1 MATVAQSPGRHE
13 LRIHMPDGTTRTVTL
28 ERDRYGLG
36 RTLAN
41 ELCFPEVSGLSR
53 EHLVFER
60 TGANWILRDLG
71 STNGTLVNGTP
82 VKAPHVLEPNDR
94 VTAGQLTVIFSETV
108 PSPPQTV
115 IFIEKPPAPPGST
128 TLTATL
134 DGLLSDEKEIQ
145 GIGHMQAFIR
155 AGRELVGHMPLETL
169 FELILDLS
177 VEAVRASRGVL
188 MTLEEGGELRV
199 RASKGAGFRISSR
212 VRDLVL
218 NERRSL
224 LVRDA
229 LRHEALAASESIV
242 AQQIRSVLAVPLQ
255 AENRVSGLIYL
266 DSPGFIQEFTTED
279 LNLLTVMGNMAAIR
293 IEHARLI
300 EVEQA
305 EKLRAQE
312 LEHAAQIQQSILPH
326 QFPAFPDRKD
336 FELHAAMVPAKE
348 VGGDF
353 FDFFLL
359 DPEHLGFV
367 IGDVSG
373 KGVPAALFM
382 AVSQTLLRATAHHR
396 ASPGDCLVY
405 MNSNLAAQSDSAMF
419 TTVFYGILD
428 TRTGELQFANGGHN
442 RPYIVTVDSQPRSLS
457 DQSGPIV
464 GIMDGFTYDT
474 YSGRLA
480 PGESLVLYTDGVT
493 EARDKNE
500 TFFGEKRLEQLLSVH
515 RRRTRQATGGQP
527 ACGRPGFRRGCSPSR
542 RYYGLACASAISGA
556 SSEARGSRFRV
567 RGNAAARHQEPRRR
581 RIQPPRSQS
590 EYAAGCDAPTNP
602 YFRCCL

>member
-1 MATVAQSPGRHE
+1 MTAVAQSTGRNE
-13 LRIHMPDGTTRTVTL
+13 LRIHMPDGSTRTVTL

-41 ELCFPEVSGLSR
+41 DLCYPEVSGLSR

-60 TGANWILRDLG
+60 TGANWTLRDLG
-71 STNGTLVNGTP
+71 STNGTLVNGMP
-82 VKAPHVLEPNDR
+82 VTAPHVLQPNDR
-94 VTAGQLTVIFSETV
+94 VTAGQLTLEFAETARG
-108 PSPPQTV
+108 SAQTV
-115 IFIEKPPAPPGST
+115 VFIEKPPAPAGST

-145 GIGHMQAFIR
+145 GIGHMQAFVR
-155 AGRELVGHMPLETL
+155 AGRELVGHMPLEKL

-188 MTLEEGGELRV
+188 MTVEEGGELQV

-212 VRDLVL
+212 VRDIVL

-224 LVRDA
+224 LVSDT

-242 AQQIRSVLAVPLQ
+242 AQQVRSVLAVPLQ

-326 QFPAFPDRKD
+326 KFPAFPDRKD

-359 DPEHLGFV
+359 DAEHLGFV

-382 AVSQTLLRATAHHR
+382 AVSRTLLRAFAQHR
-396 ASPGDCLVY
+396 ASPGECLAY
-405 MNSNLAAQSDSAMF
+405 MNSNLTAQSDSAMF

-442 RPYIVTVDSQPRSLS
+442 RPYVLAVNGNPRPLS
-457 DQSGPIV
+457 DESGPIV
-464 GIMDGFTYDT
+464 GIMDGFSYETYA
-474 YSGRLA
+474 GRLA
-480 PGESLVLYTDGVT
+480 PGETLVLYTDGVT
-493 EARDKNE
+493 EARDNKDE
-500 TFFGEKRLEQLLSVH
+500 FFGDKRLEDLLSAHCAEPVPQLVASLH
-515 RRRTRQATGGQP
+515 AAVQEFATGVPQ
-527 ACGRPGFRRGCSPSR
+527 ADDITV
-542 RYYGLACASAISGA
+542 LAL
-556 SSEARGSRFRV
+556 RFV
-567 RGNAAARHQEPRRR
+567 G
-581 RIQPPRSQS
+581 
-590 EYAAGCDAPTNP
+590 
-602 YFRCCL
+602 

>member
-1 MATVAQSPGRHE
+1 
-13 LRIHMPDGTTRTVTL
+13 
-28 ERDRYGLG
+28 
-36 RTLAN
+36 
-41 ELCFPEVSGLSR
+41 
-53 EHLVFER
+53 
-60 TGANWILRDLG
+60 
-71 STNGTLVNGTP
+71 
-82 VKAPHVLEPNDR
+82 
-94 VTAGQLTVIFSETV
+94 
-108 PSPPQTV
+108 
-115 IFIEKPPAPPGST
+115 
-128 TLTATL
+128 
-134 DGLLSDEKEIQ
+134 
-145 GIGHMQAFIR
+145 MQAFIR

-177 VEAVRASRGVL
+177 VEAVKASRGVL
-188 MTLEEGGELRV
+188 MTLEDGGELRV

-218 NERRSL
+218 KERRSL

-312 LEHAAQIQQSILPH
+312 LAHAAQIQQSILPH

-336 FELHAAMVPAKE
+336 FQLHAAMVPAKE

-382 AVSQTLLRATAHHR
+382 AVSRTLLRAFAQHR
-396 ASPGDCLVY
+396 ATPGECLAY
-405 MNSNLAAQSDSAMF
+405 MNSNLAVQSDSAMF

-442 RPYIVTVDSQPRSLS
+442 RPYVLAVDGQPRPLSLE
-457 DQSGPIV
+457 SGPIV
-464 GIMDGFTYDT
+464 GIMDGFAYDT
-474 YSGRLA
+474 YTGQLA
-480 PGESLVLYTDGVT
+480 PGESLILYTDGVT
-493 EARDKNE
+493 EARDKND
-500 TFFGEKRLEQLLSVH
+500 TFFGEKRLEELLSAHCGESAEQLVASLH
-515 RRRTRQATGGQP
+515 AAVQEFAIGEPQADDITV
-527 ACGRPGFRRGCSPSR
+527 
-542 RYYGLACASAISGA
+542 LAL
-556 SSEARGSRFRV
+556 RFLST
-567 RGNAAARHQEPRRR
+567 EPR
-581 RIQPPRSQS
+581 P
-590 EYAAGCDAPTNP
+590 
-602 YFRCCL
+602 

>member
-1 MATVAQSPGRHE
+1 MTPVVKSLARHE
-13 LRIHMPDGTTRTVTL
+13 LRIQLPDGTTRNVPL
-28 ERDRYGLG
+28 ELDRYSLG
-36 RTLAN
+36 RTLSN
-41 ELCFPEVSGLSR
+41 ELCYPNVSGLSR
-53 EHLVFER
+53 EHLVFEQ
-60 TGANWILRDLG
+60 TGANWTLRDLG
-71 STNGTLVNGTP
+71 STNGTLINGAAVT
-82 VKAPHVLEPNDR
+82 APHLLQVNDR
-94 VTAGQLTVIFSETV
+94 VTAGQLTLVFAEVARSA
-108 PSPPQTV
+108 PQTV
-115 IFIEKPPAPPGST
+115 VFIEKPPSPPGST

-155 AGRELVGHMPLETL
+155 AGRELVGHMPLEKL

-188 MTLEEGGELRV
+188 MTLENGELTV

-229 LRHEALAASESIV
+229 LMHEALAASESIV

-266 DSPGFIQEFTTED
+266 DSPGFIQEFNTED

-312 LEHAAQIQQSILPH
+312 LAHATQIQQSILPH
-326 QFPAFPDRKD
+326 KFPAFPDRKD

-359 DPEHLGFV
+359 DAEHLGVV

-382 AVSQTLLRATAHHR
+382 AVSRTLLRAFAQHR
-396 ASPGDCLVY
+396 ATPGECLAY
-405 MNSNLAAQSDSAMF
+405 MNSNLTAQSDSSMF

-442 RPYIVTVDSQPRSLS
+442 RPYVVAVDGQPRSLS
-457 DQSGPIV
+457 DESGPIV
-464 GIMDGFTYDT
+464 GIMDGFSYDT
-474 YSGRLA
+474 YTGRLS
-480 PGESLVLYTDGVT
+480 PGETLVLYTDGVT
-493 EARDKNE
+493 EARDNKDG
-500 TFFGEKRLEQLLSVH
+500 FFGETQLEQLLSAHGAESVEQLVGSLH
-515 RRRTRQATGGQP
+515 AAVQEFATGVPQ
-527 ACGRPGFRRGCSPSR
+527 ADDITV
-542 RYYGLACASAISGA
+542 LALRFVGNGA
-556 SSEARGSRFRV
+556 M
-567 RGNAAARHQEPRRR
+567 
-581 RIQPPRSQS
+581 
-590 EYAAGCDAPTNP
+590 
-602 YFRCCL
+602 

>member
-1 MATVAQSPGRHE
+1 MTAAAQTTGRPE
-13 LRIHMPDGTTRTVTL
+13 LRIQMPDGTTRTVTL

-41 ELCFPEVSGLSR
+41 ELCYPEVSGLSR

-60 TGANWILRDLG
+60 TGANWVLRDLG
-71 STNGTLVNGTP
+71 STNGTLINGTP
-82 VKAPHVLEPNDR
+82 VKAPHVLQPNDR
-94 VTAGQLTVIFSETV
+94 VNAGQLTLTFTEPTRPVA
-108 PSPPQTV
+108 PPQTV
-115 IFIEKPPAPPGST
+115 IFIEKPPTPPGGT

-134 DGLLSDEKEIQ
+134 DGLLSDEREIQ

-155 AGRELVGHMPLETL
+155 AGRELVGHMPLEKL

-177 VEAVRASRGVL
+177 VEAVKASRGVL
-188 MTLEEGGELRV
+188 MTLEDGELRV

-312 LEHAAQIQQSILPH
+312 LAHAAQIQQSILPH
-326 QFPAFPDRKD
+326 KFPAFPDRKE

-382 AVSQTLLRATAHHR
+382 AVSRTLLRAFAQHR
-396 ASPGDCLVY
+396 ATPGECLAY
-405 MNSNLAAQSDSAMF
+405 MNSNLTAQSDSAMF

-442 RPYIVTVDSQPRSLS
+442 RPYVLAVDGQPRPLS
-457 DQSGPIV
+457 EESGPIV
-464 GIMDGFTYDT
+464 GIMDGFSYDT
-474 YSGRLA
+474 YNGRLA
-480 PGESLVLYTDGVT
+480 PGETLVLYTDGVT
-493 EARDKNE
+493 EARDKNDA
-500 TFFGEKRLEQLLSVH
+500 FFGDRRLEELLAVHCGESAEQLVASLHAAVQEFAIGEP
-515 RRRTRQATGGQP
+515 QADDITVL
-527 ACGRPGFRRGCSPSR
+527 AL
-542 RYYGLACASAISGA
+542 RYG
-556 SSEARGSRFRV
+556 V
-567 RGNAAARHQEPRRR
+567 TEPR
-581 RIQPPRSQS
+581 P
-590 EYAAGCDAPTNP
+590 
-602 YFRCCL
+602 

>member
-1 MATVAQSPGRHE
+1 MTAAAQTTGRPE
-13 LRIHMPDGTTRTVTL
+13 LRIQMPDGTTRTVTL

-41 ELCFPEVSGLSR
+41 ELCYPEVSGLSR

-60 TGANWILRDLG
+60 TGANWVLRDLG
-71 STNGTLVNGTP
+71 STNGTLINGAP
-82 VKAPHVLEPNDR
+82 VKAPHVLQPNDR
-94 VTAGQLTVIFSETV
+94 VNAGQLTLTFTE
-108 PSPPQTV
+108 PARPAAPPQTV
-115 IFIEKPPAPPGST
+115 IFIEKPPTPPGGT

-134 DGLLSDEKEIQ
+134 DGLLSDEREIQ

-155 AGRELVGHMPLETL
+155 AGRELVGHMPLEKL

-177 VEAVRASRGVL
+177 VEAVKASRGVL
-188 MTLEEGGELRV
+188 MTLEDGELRV

-312 LEHAAQIQQSILPH
+312 LAHAAQIQQSILPH
-326 QFPAFPDRKD
+326 KFPAFPDRKE

-382 AVSQTLLRATAHHR
+382 AVSRTLLRAFAQHR
-396 ASPGDCLVY
+396 ATPGDCLAY
-405 MNSNLAAQSDSAMF
+405 MNSNLTAQSDSAMF

-428 TRTGELQFANGGHN
+428 TRSGELQFANGGHN
-442 RPYIVTVDSQPRSLS
+442 RPYVLAVDGQPRPLS
-457 DQSGPIV
+457 EESGPIV
-464 GIMDGFTYDT
+464 GIMDGFSYDT
-474 YSGRLA
+474 YTGRLA
-480 PGESLVLYTDGVT
+480 PGETLVLYTDGVT
-493 EARDKNE
+493 EARDKNDA
-500 TFFGEKRLEQLLSVH
+500 FFGDRRLEQLLAVH
-515 RRRTRQATGGQP
+515 CGESAEQLVASLHAAVQDFAIGEPQADDITV
-527 ACGRPGFRRGCSPSR
+527 
-542 RYYGLACASAISGA
+542 LAL
-556 SSEARGSRFRV
+556 RFL
-567 RGNAAARHQEPRRR
+567 A
-581 RIQPPRSQS
+581 
-590 EYAAGCDAPTNP
+590 
-602 YFRCCL
+602 

>member
-1 MATVAQSPGRHE
+1 MATVAQGVGRHE
-13 LRIHMPDGTTRTVTL
+13 LRVHLPDGTTSTVPL

-41 ELCFPEVSGLSR
+41 DLCYPAVSGLSR

-60 TGANWILRDLG
+60 TGTDWTIRDLG
-71 STNGTLVNGTP
+71 STNGTLVNGTALT
-82 VKAPHVLEPNDR
+82 APHLLQPNDR
-94 VTAGQLTVIFSETV
+94 VTAGQLTVVFAESAQIA
-108 PSPPQTV
+108 PQTV
-115 IFIEKPPAPPGST
+115 IFVEKAPAPAGT

-155 AGRELVGHMPLETL
+155 AGRELVGHMPLEKL

-218 NERRSL
+218 KERRSL

-305 EKLRAQE
+305 DKLRAQE

-326 QFPAFPDRKD
+326 KFPAFPDRTD
-336 FELHAAMVPAKE
+336 FELHASMVPAKE

-359 DPEHLGFV
+359 DDEHLGFV

-382 AVSQTLLRATAHHR
+382 AVSRTLLRATAQHR
-396 ASPGDCLVY
+396 AAPGECLAY
-405 MNSNLAAQSDSAMF
+405 MNSNLTVQSESAMF
-419 TTVFYGILD
+419 TTVFYGILN
-428 TRTGELQFANGGHN
+428 TRTGDLQYANGGHN
-442 RPYIVTVDSQPRSLS
+442 RPYVLAADGAPRPLS

-464 GIMDGFTYDT
+464 GIIDGFSYDT

-493 EARDKNE
+493 EAQDKNGG
-500 TFFGEKRLEQLLSVH
+500 FFGDNRLEDLLAAHGREPAQQLVGSVH
-515 RRRTRQATGGQP
+515 
-527 ACGRPGFRRGCSPSR
+527 
-542 RYYGLACASAISGA
+542 
-556 SSEARGSRFRV
+556 
-567 RGNAAARHQEPRRR
+567 AAVQEF
-581 RIQPPRSQS
+581 
-590 EYAAGCDAPTNP
+590 AAGVPQADDITVLSLR
-602 YFRCCL
+602 FVG

>member
-1 MATVAQSPGRHE
+1 MTAAAQTGHPE
-13 LRIHMPDGTTRTVTL
+13 LRIQLPDGTTRTVTL
-28 ERDRYGLG
+28 ERDRYSLG

-41 ELCFPEVSGLSR
+41 ELCYPEVSGLSR

-60 TGANWILRDLG
+60 TGSSWTLRDLG
-71 STNGTLVNGTP
+71 STNGTLVNGKP
-82 VKAPHVLEPNDR
+82 VTAPHILEANDR
-94 VTAGQLTVIFSETV
+94 VTAGQLAIVFTEAAR
-108 PSPPQTV
+108 PAAAHQTV
-115 IFIEKPPAPPGST
+115 VFIEKPPTPPGGT

-145 GIGHMQAFIR
+145 GIGHMQAFVR
-155 AGRELVGHMPLETL
+155 AGRELVGHMPLEKL

-177 VEAVRASRGVL
+177 VEAVKASRGVL
-188 MTLEEGGELRV
+188 MTLEDGGELRV
-199 RASKGAGFRISSR
+199 RASKGAGFRISAR

-218 NERRSL
+218 KERRSL

-312 LEHAAQIQQSILPH
+312 LAHAAQIQQSILPH

-336 FELHAAMVPAKE
+336 FQLHAAMVPAKE

-382 AVSQTLLRATAHHR
+382 AVSRTLLRAFAQHR
-396 ASPGDCLVY
+396 ATPGECLAY
-405 MNSNLAAQSDSAMF
+405 MNSNLAVQSDSAMF

-442 RPYIVTVDSQPRSLS
+442 RPYVLSVDGKPLPLS
-457 DQSGPIV
+457 TESGPIV
-464 GIMDGFTYDT
+464 GIMDGFAYDT
-474 YSGRLA
+474 YTGRLA
-480 PGESLVLYTDGVT
+480 PGETLVLYTDGVT
-493 EARDKNE
+493 EARDKSD
-500 TFFGEKRLEQLLSVH
+500 TFFGENRLEQLLSAHCGESAEQLVASLH
-515 RRRTRQATGGQP
+515 AAVQEFAIGEPQADDITVL
-527 ACGRPGFRRGCSPSR
+527 AL
-542 RYYGLACASAISGA
+542 RYLST
-556 SSEARGSRFRV
+556 
-567 RGNAAARHQEPRRR
+567 
-581 RIQPPRSQS
+581 
-590 EYAAGCDAPTNP
+590 APVTTA
-602 YFRCCL
+602 

>member
-1 MATVAQSPGRHE
+1 MRLPTAQISPELFAYPILMAAVVSQSARHE
-13 LRIHMPDGTTRTVTL
+13 LRIESPDGKLQTIKL
-28 ERDRYGLG
+28 ENDRYRLG

-41 ELCFPEVSGLSR
+41 DLCYPDVNGLSR
-53 EHLVFER
+53 EHLVFEK
-60 TGANWILRDLG
+60 TDGKWTVCDVG
-71 STNGTLVNGTP
+71 STNGTLLNG
-82 VKAPHVLEPNDR
+82 KAITGPQVLSPNDR
-94 VTAGQLTVIFSETV
+94 VTAGKLTLVFAESGSITA
-108 PSPPQTV
+108 QTV
-115 IFIEKPPAPPGST
+115 IFVEKPPSAPGAT
-128 TLTATL
+128 TLSATL
-134 DGLLSDEKEIQ
+134 DRLLSDEKEIQ

-155 AGRELVGHMPLETL
+155 AGRELVGHMPLEKL

-188 MTLEEGGELRV
+188 MTLEGGQLRV
-199 RASKGAGFRISSR
+199 SASKGAGFRISSR
-212 VRDLVL
+212 VRDIVL

-229 LRHEALAASESIV
+229 LRHESLAASESIV

-255 AENRVSGLIYL
+255 ADNRVSGLIYL

-312 LEHAAQIQQSILPH
+312 LVHAAQIQQSILPH
-326 QFPAFPDRKD
+326 DFPAFPERKD

-359 DPEHLGFV
+359 DSDHLGFV
-367 IGDVSG
+367 VGDVSG

-382 AVSQTLLRATAHHR
+382 AVSRTLLRATAQHQ
-396 ASPGDCLVY
+396 ASPGECLTY
-405 MNSNLAAQSDSAMF
+405 MNTNLARQSDSAMY

-428 TRTGELQFANGGHN
+428 TRTGDLQFANGGHN
-442 RPYIVTVDSQPRSLS
+442 RPYIIGQDGKPRPLS
-457 DQSGPIV
+457 NESGAIV
-464 GIMDGFTYDT
+464 GIMDGFSYDT
-474 YSGRLA
+474 YTGKMA

-500 TFFGEKRLEQLLSVH
+500 AFFGDKRLEQLLSVH
-515 RRRTRQATGGQP
+515 SAKP
-527 ACGRPGFRRGCSPSR
+527 AEQLVASLHAAVQEFSLGHPQSDDITV
-542 RYYGLACASAISGA
+542 LAL
-556 SSEARGSRFRV
+556 RFL
-567 RGNAAARHQEPRRR
+567 G
-581 RIQPPRSQS
+581 
-590 EYAAGCDAPTNP
+590 
-602 YFRCCL
+602 